1 MEKEKSDM
9 QVCPRLAVI
18 HPNVL
23 AAIGLKSLLQNV
35 LPMMEV
41 ATFGSFIELE
51 SAHPETFM
59 HYFVGMSIVLNNRG
73 FFLDHRRKTIVLTT
87 STEPDAQLSDFHC
100 LCTAVNEKVF
110 VQQLLQLE
118 QSAHAHGTHFP
129 RPNGMQRKHLSDR
142 EIEVLACLVKG
153 RTNKEIA
160 EELCI
165 GLTTVIS
172 HRKNIQEKLGIK
184 GVSALT
190 IFAVTH
196 GYVDMSDVVR

>member
-1 MEKEKSDM
+1 METGKPDM
-9 QVCPRLAVI
+9 QMCPRLAVV
-18 HPNVL
+18 HPDVL

-51 SAHPETFM
+51 SSHPETFM
-59 HYFVGMSIVLNNRG
+59 HYFVSMSIVLNNRG
-73 FFLDHRRKTIVLTT
+73 FFLDRRRKTIVLTT

-129 RPNGMQRKHLSDR
+129 HPHGMREKRLSDR

-153 RTNKEIA
+153 KTNKEVA

-172 HRKNIQEKLGIK
+172 HRKNIQGKLGVK
-184 GVSALT
+184 SVSALT

-196 GYVDMSDVVR
+196 GYIDMSDMVK